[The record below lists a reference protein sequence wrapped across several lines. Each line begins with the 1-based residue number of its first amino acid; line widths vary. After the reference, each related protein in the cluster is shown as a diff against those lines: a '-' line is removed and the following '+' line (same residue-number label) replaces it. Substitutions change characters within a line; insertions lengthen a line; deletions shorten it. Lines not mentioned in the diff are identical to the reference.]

1 MLRRNQRGFTLVELM
16 IVVIIVGILAAVA
29 IPMYQG
35 ATERAKAS
43 EAVAALGTIRGAM
56 RVYYAEHGTYV
67 NAAFIAGAGVTAG
80 SILDVS
86 DNDLMGRYFSSAC
99 YTFSVAPAAAT
110 FTIECDG
117 ANSVAPKASEVATI
131 VRTINQFDL
140 GVYLLPPVNFNSA
153 HALPNKFFEFIQARQ
168 EFLVAQDR

>member
-1 MLRRNQRGFTLVELM
+1 MLRKNQGGFTLVELM

-56 RVYYAEHGTYV
+56 RVFYAEHGTYV
-67 NAAFIAGAGVTAG
+67 GTGVAIGDLVTAAGV
-80 SILDVS
+80 LDVT

-99 YTFSVAPAAAT
+99 YTFDAVPTAVA
-110 FTIECDG
+110 FDIECDG
-117 ANSVAPKASEVATI
+117 ASSAATQAGEVSTI
-131 VRTINQFDL
+131 VRSINQNGDIT
-140 GVYLLPPVNFNSA
+140 NS
-153 HALPNKFFEFIQARQ
+153 
-168 EFLVAQDR
+168 

>member
-1 MLRRNQRGFTLVELM
+1 MLRKNQGGFTLVELM

-56 RVYYAEHGTYV
+56 RVYFAEHGTYDIPGLV
-67 NAAFIAGAGVTAG
+67 VGLQITNPGV
-80 SILDVS
+80 LDVT

-99 YTFSVAPAAAT
+99 YTFDAEPDAT
-110 FTIECDG
+110 TFDIECDG
-117 ANSVAPKASEVATI
+117 VNSAATMASEVSSI
-131 VRTINQFDL
+131 VRSINQD
-140 GVYLLPPVNFNSA
+140 GNITNS
-153 HALPNKFFEFIQARQ
+153 
-168 EFLVAQDR
+168 

>member
-1 MLRRNQRGFTLVELM
+1 MLRKNQGGFTLVELM

-67 NAAFIAGAGVTAG
+67 NANFTLGAQVTNG
-80 SILDVS
+80 NVLDVS
-86 DNDLMGRYFSSAC
+86 DTDLLGRYFSTEC
-99 YTFSVAPAAAT
+99 YTFATAPTAAAYS
-110 FTIECDG
+110 IECDG
-117 ANSVAPKASEVATI
+117 AASTATYGSEVATI
-131 VRTINQFDL
+131 VRTIDHN
-140 GVYLLPPVNFNSA
+140 GTIVNG
-153 HALPNKFFEFIQARQ
+153 
-168 EFLVAQDR
+168 

>member
-1 MLRRNQRGFTLVELM
+1 MLRKNQGGFTLVELM

-67 NAAFIAGAGVTAG
+67 GTGVVPFAAGGLVTATG
-80 SILDVS
+80 VLDVTDS
-86 DNDLMGRYFSSAC
+86 DLLGRYFSTEC
-99 YTFSVAPAAAT
+99 YTFDAAPGAAT
-110 FTIECDG
+110 FDIECDG
-117 ANSVAPKASEVATI
+117 GNSAASQAAEVSSI
-131 VRTINQFDL
+131 IRSINQNGDIT
-140 GVYLLPPVNFNSA
+140 NS
-153 HALPNKFFEFIQARQ
+153 
-168 EFLVAQDR
+168 

>member
-1 MLRRNQRGFTLVELM
+1 MLRRNQKGFTLVELM

-67 NAAFIAGAGVTAG
+67 NAAFVDNAQVTVS

-86 DNDLMGRYFSSAC
+86 DTDLLGRYFSTEC
-99 YTFSVAPAAAT
+99 YSFNGAPTAT
-110 FTIECDG
+110 AYSIECLG
-117 ANSVAPKASEVATI
+117 SASTASYASEVAAITRYI
-131 VRTINQFDL
+131 DQNGSVT
-140 GVYLLPPVNFNSA
+140 SS
-153 HALPNKFFEFIQARQ
+153 
-168 EFLVAQDR
+168 

>member
-1 MLRRNQRGFTLVELM
+1 MLRKNQGGFTLVELM

-43 EAVAALGTIRGAM
+43 EAVAALGTIRGAL

-67 NAAFIAGAGVTAG
+67 NAAFIDNALVTVN

-86 DNDLMGRYFSSAC
+86 TTDLMGRYFSSAC
-99 YTFSVAPAAAT
+99 YTFDGIAAANAYS
-110 FTIECDG
+110 IECLG
-117 ANSVAPKASEVATI
+117 SASAAPFAGEVSTI
-131 VRTINQFDL
+131 VRSIDHNGTIT
-140 GVYLLPPVNFNSA
+140 NS
-153 HALPNKFFEFIQARQ
+153 
-168 EFLVAQDR
+168 

>member
-1 MLRRNQRGFTLVELM
+1 MRRNQRGFTLVELM

-67 NAAFIAGAGVTAG
+67 NANFVATNQVTAG
-80 SILDVS
+80 SVLDVS
-86 DNDLMGRYFSSAC
+86 DNDLLGRYFSSPC
-99 YTFSVAPAAAT
+99 YTFAADATAAAFSITCNGGAVGNVAPYAT
-110 FTIECDG
+110 
-117 ANSVAPKASEVATI
+117 EVSGI
-131 VRTINQFDL
+131 VRTINQD
-140 GVYLLPPVNFNSA
+140 GDIS
-153 HALPNKFFEFIQARQ
+153 
-168 EFLVAQDR
+168 

>member
-67 NAAFIAGAGVTAG
+67 DAVNFTLGAQVTNG

-86 DNDLMGRYFSSAC
+86 DNDLMGRYFSSPC
-99 YTFSVAPAAAT
+99 YTFLTAPVAAA

-117 ANSVAPKASEVATI
+117 AASTAPNASEVSGI
-131 VRTINQFDL
+131 VRTINQD
-140 GVYLLPPVNFNSA
+140 GDITTS
-153 HALPNKFFEFIQARQ
+153 
-168 EFLVAQDR
+168 

>member
-1 MLRRNQRGFTLVELM
+1 MLRKNQGGFTLVELM

-67 NAAFIAGAGVTAG
+67 GTAATPAVGDLVTASG
-80 SILDVS
+80 VLDVTA
-86 DNDLMGRYFSSAC
+86 NDLLGRYFSNAC
-99 YTFSVAPAAAT
+99 YTFDAVPTAT
-110 FTIECDG
+110 LFDIECDG
-117 ANSVAPKASEVATI
+117 ANSATAQAGEVSGI
-131 VRTINQFDL
+131 VRSINQNGDIT
-140 GVYLLPPVNFNSA
+140 NS
-153 HALPNKFFEFIQARQ
+153 
-168 EFLVAQDR
+168 

>member
-67 NAAFIAGAGVTAG
+67 NANFVTGNQVTAG
-80 SILDVS
+80 SVLDVS
-86 DNDLMGRYFSSAC
+86 DNDLLGRYFSSPC
-99 YTFSVAPAAAT
+99 YTFAADAT
-110 FTIECDG
+110 ATTFSIECDG
-117 ANSVAPKASEVATI
+117 GDAGNVAPYHSEVSTI
-131 VRTINQFDL
+131 VRTINQD
-140 GVYLLPPVNFNSA
+140 GDIS
-153 HALPNKFFEFIQARQ
+153 
-168 EFLVAQDR
+168 

>member
-67 NAAFIAGAGVTAG
+67 ISGVADGDQVTASG
-80 SILDVS
+80 VLDVS
-86 DNDLMGRYFSSAC
+86 DNDLLGRYFSTEC
-99 YTFSVAPAAAT
+99 YTFNGVPTAAAFSIT
-110 FTIECDG
+110 CDG
-117 ANSVAPKASEVATI
+117 SASTASNASEVASI
-131 VRTINQFDL
+131 VRTIDQNGD
-140 GVYLLPPVNFNSA
+140 VTNS
-153 HALPNKFFEFIQARQ
+153 
-168 EFLVAQDR
+168 

>member
-1 MLRRNQRGFTLVELM
+1 MLRRNQKGFTLVELM

-67 NAAFIAGAGVTAG
+67 ISGVEDGDQVTDPG
-80 SILDVS
+80 VLDVS
-86 DNDLMGRYFSSAC
+86 DSDLLGRYFSSEC
-99 YTFSVAPAAAT
+99 YTFNGVPTAT
-110 FTIECDG
+110 TFSIKCDG
-117 ANSVAPKASEVATI
+117 SQSTAPNASEVENI
-131 VRTINQFDL
+131 VRYINQNGDVTS
-140 GVYLLPPVNFNSA
+140 G
-153 HALPNKFFEFIQARQ
+153 
-168 EFLVAQDR
+168 

>member
-56 RVYYAEHGTYV
+56 RVYFAEHGTYE
-67 NAAFIAGAGVTAG
+67 NANFTDGDQVTNG
-80 SILDVS
+80 DVLDVS
-86 DNDLMGRYFSSAC
+86 DNDLLGRYFSTEC
-99 YTFSVAPAAAT
+99 YTFDGDAAANA

-117 ANSVAPKASEVATI
+117 ASSTAPNAAEVEDI
-131 VRTINQFDL
+131 VRTINED
-140 GVYLLPPVNFNSA
+140 GDVTNG
-153 HALPNKFFEFIQARQ
+153 
-168 EFLVAQDR
+168 

>member
-1 MLRRNQRGFTLVELM
+1 MLRKNQGGFTLVELM

-67 NAAFIAGAGVTAG
+67 NANFIDNAQVTAG
-80 SILDVS
+80 NILDVS
-86 DNDLMGRYFSSAC
+86 DTDLLGRYFSSEC
-99 YTFSVAPAAAT
+99 YTFDGAPTAAAYS
-110 FTIECDG
+110 IECDG
-117 ANSVAPKASEVATI
+117 SASTATYASEVASI
-131 VRTINQFDL
+131 VRSIDQNGT
-140 GVYLLPPVNFNSA
+140 VTNS
-153 HALPNKFFEFIQARQ
+153 
-168 EFLVAQDR
+168 

>member
-1 MLRRNQRGFTLVELM
+1 MRGNKGFTLVELM

-67 NAAFIAGAGVTAG
+67 SASFTDGALVTNG
-80 SILDVS
+80 SVLDVS
-86 DNDLMGRYFSSAC
+86 DFDLMGRYFSSAC
-99 YTFSVAPAAAT
+99 YTFNGAPTAAA
-110 FTIECDG
+110 FSIECDG
-117 ANSVAPKASEVATI
+117 ANSAAPNAGEVAGIT
-131 VRTINQFDL
+131 RTINQD
-140 GVYLLPPVNFNSA
+140 GDIS
-153 HALPNKFFEFIQARQ
+153 
-168 EFLVAQDR
+168 

>member
-43 EAVAALGTIRGAM
+43 EAVAALGTIRGAL

-67 NAAFIAGAGVTAG
+67 NASFTDGDQVTNG
-80 SILDVS
+80 SVLDVT
-86 DNDLMGRYFSSAC
+86 DTDLLGRYFSTEC
-99 YTFSVAPAAAT
+99 YTFDGDAAAAA
-110 FTIECDG
+110 FDIECNG
-117 ANSVAPKASEVATI
+117 ANSTASQASEVSSI
-131 VRTINQFDL
+131 VRSIDEDGNIT
-140 GVYLLPPVNFNSA
+140 NS
-153 HALPNKFFEFIQARQ
+153 
-168 EFLVAQDR
+168 

>member
-1 MLRRNQRGFTLVELM
+1 MLPRNQRGFTLVELM

-67 NAAFIAGAGVTAG
+67 NAAFTDDSVVTSSG
-80 SILDVS
+80 ILDVS
-86 DNDLMGRYFSSAC
+86 TTDMLGRYFSAPC
-99 YTFSVAPAAAT
+99 YTFDGVPTAT
-110 FTIECDG
+110 TFDIECDG
-117 ANSVAPKASEVATI
+117 GAAGNAAPYASEVSTI
-131 VRTINQFDL
+131 VRSIDEDGTIT
-140 GVYLLPPVNFNSA
+140 NS
-153 HALPNKFFEFIQARQ
+153 
-168 EFLVAQDR
+168 